1 MQDIWKYVS
10 MREELISVIDFYLE
24 DSFPREE
31 AIRSIG
37 PHLSVVEKTKGTI
50 LIEEGSYHNY
60 AYFLLEGV
68 VRSYYLKE
76 GTEVNIWFAFEE
88 EMLGSLQNYVGKPS
102 NLSVELLEDCR
113 LISLQL
119 DSMREATKGDLILN
133 VFIRKIME
141 EYAEFLEE
149 RLFGYQH
156 MSSMDRY
163 NHLLETDKEILERVS
178 LTHVASYLGMSRET
192 LSRLRGKRLL

>member
-1 MQDIWKYVS
+1 MQ
-10 MREELISVIDFYLE
+10 EELISVIDFYLE
-24 DSFPREE
+24 DLFPREE

-50 LIEEGSYHNY
+50 LIEEGGYHNY

-102 NLSVELLEDCR
+102 NLSVELLEDCT
-113 LISLQL
+113 LISLRL
-119 DSMREATKGDLILN
+119 DSLREAAKSDLILN
-133 VFIRKIME
+133 VFIRRILE

-163 NHLLETDKEILERVS
+163 KHLLETDKKILERVS

-192 LSRLRGKRLL
+192 LSRLRGKRTL